1 MIEAKSTE
9 ENPAKQEDFKFDP
22 ETQRMIDAAEALV
35 ASATSQ
41 MSLKQLFYFNGYLH
55 KVKDDYDAHYH
66 RWIRRKFGE
75 DDLPPPRYR
84 KLPGSEGADWWPIV
98 EPLFAEDGGK
108 YMSGLVES
116 FLERHIHEVARANPW
131 YVPEAEYPD
140 VQHIAHSVAVQEAE
154 EGTKLD
160 LIGTQIKNET
170 DPAKLAE
177 LGQQAAQQ
185 QKVVDRLTSFKD
197 ILETKPL
204 DLSK

>member
-1 MIEAKSTE
+1 MTE
-9 ENPAKQEDFKFDP
+9 IPLPDQKPAEQEEFKFDS
-22 ETQRMIDAAEALV
+22 ETQRMIDETEALV

-55 KVKDDYDAHYH
+55 KVKDDYDDHYH

-84 KLPGSEGADWWPIV
+84 KLPGSEDEDWWPIV

-116 FLERHIHEVARANPW
+116 FLERHIQQVARANPW
-131 YVPEAEYPD
+131 YIPEEEYPD
-140 VQHIAHSVAVQEAE
+140 VQHIAHSVAVQAAV

-160 LIGTQIKNET
+160 QIGMQIKSET
-170 DPAKLAE
+170 DQEKLAE
-177 LGQQAAQQ
+177 LGQQAAKQ
-185 QKVVDRLTSFKD
+185 QKVVDKLTSFKD
-197 ILETKPL
+197 ILETKPI